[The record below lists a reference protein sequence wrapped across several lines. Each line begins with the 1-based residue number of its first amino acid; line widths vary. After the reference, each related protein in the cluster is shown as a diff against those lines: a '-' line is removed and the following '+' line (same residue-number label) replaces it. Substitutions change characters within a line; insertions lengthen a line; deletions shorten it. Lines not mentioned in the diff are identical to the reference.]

1 MPDAPK
7 SPPTLANQ
15 VSRAVVWNTFF
26 VPLRMFAEIAA
37 TALKL
42 TVLPIAAYGL
52 LALVSGAA
60 SAFGTWIDLG
70 TTRTLPKYIPETMR
84 ARGPNGVLKLLGAVF
99 LAQAIFLIAIGIG
112 LAVKQDD
119 YLVSLSSK
127 ISADGRI
134 DAGAQT
140 MLHALLDEQGWI
152 FIVVIIVLLIMGVC
166 YDVLM
171 AYLNSFFKQQAWNG
185 ISLIAG
191 MLPQLLA
198 VIAIVAAQFSPDP
211 LRWSIVG
218 ILITSGLAPTIAVA
232 IATWQVIIIWRAGH
246 DVAPALAS
254 IEPSTKWLPVG
265 FLRYTGVSYLMT
277 MTDFI
282 AGKSFAIYLTASI
295 SDAAMLWAGAS
306 LVGMVLSYLYTP
318 LVGITVPLFTRV
330 RAGEGGSIQ
339 GAFASIVRIQLL
351 LLIPG
356 GAALMLLAKPALLI
370 LTPQYGAAVGIVY
383 ILVPCLFL
391 ESILT
396 VAHNV
401 MIVYEQL
408 TIVTVGRLLTLVV
421 VPLGLWL
428 SPRYGVEGLAFAYG
442 FARVIAGIWV
452 TIWGWQRL
460 KLQWPWRFT
469 VRVIIATIVMSISIY
484 ACSYYM
490 PVTTATTGVWERLQ
504 LLPIYGLIGVVNLA
518 LFMGVLR
525 LCGGLDSSDR
535 EQLLRLKLPFK
546 STIMRVL

>member
-1 MPDAPK
+1 M
-7 SPPTLANQ
+7 
-15 VSRAVVWNTFF
+15 
-26 VPLRMFAEIAA
+26 
-37 TALKL
+37 
-42 TVLPIAAYGL
+42 
-52 LALVSGAA
+52 
-60 SAFGTWIDLG
+60 
-70 TTRTLPKYIPETMR
+70 
-84 ARGPNGVLKLLGAVF
+84 
-99 LAQAIFLIAIGIG
+99 
-112 LAVKQDD
+112 
-119 YLVSLSSK
+119 
-127 ISADGRI
+127 
-134 DAGAQT
+134 
-140 MLHALLDEQGWI
+140 
-152 FIVVIIVLLIMGVC
+152 VIIVLLIMGVC

-198 VIAIVAAQFSPDP
+198 VIAIVGAQFSPDP

-232 IATWQVIIIWRAGH
+232 IATWQVIVIWRAGH
-246 DVAPALAS
+246 DVAPAPAS
-254 IEPSTKWLPVG
+254 IAPSTSWLPAG

-277 MTDFI
+277 MTDFV
-282 AGKSFAIYLTASI
+282 AGKSFAIYLTNSI

-370 LTPQYGAAVGIVY
+370 LTPQYGDAVGIVY

-442 FARVIAGIWV
+442 FARVLAGIWV
-452 TIWGWQRL
+452 TIWGWQRI

-469 VRVIIATIVMSISIY
+469 ARVIIASIVMSITIY

-490 PVTTATTGVWERLQ
+490 PVTTATTGVWNRLQ

-518 LFMGVLR
+518 IFMVVLR

>member
-7 SPPTLANQ
+7 APPSLSHQ

-26 VPLRMFAEIAA
+26 VPLRMLAEIAA

-52 LALVSGAA
+52 LALISGAA

-84 ARGPNGVLKLLGAVF
+84 AQGPSGVLKLLGVVF
-99 LAQAIFLIAIGIG
+99 LAQALFLTAIGIG
-112 LAVKQDD
+112 LAIKQDD
-119 YLVSLSSK
+119 YLASLASK

-134 DAGAQT
+134 DASAQT
-140 MLHALLDEQGWI
+140 MLHALLHEQGWI
-152 FIVVIIVLLIMGVC
+152 FIAIIIVLLIMGVC

-171 AYLNSFFKQQAWNG
+171 AYLNSFFKQRAWNG

-191 MLPQLLA
+191 MLPQILA
-198 VIAIVAAQFSPDP
+198 VVAIVVAQFSPDP

-232 IATWQVIIIWRAGH
+232 IATWQVIAIWRTGH
-246 DVAPALAS
+246 DVAPAPADSTTS
-254 IEPSTKWLPVG
+254 IQWIPSG
-265 FLRYTGVSYLMT
+265 FWRYTGVSYLMT
-277 MTDFI
+277 MTDFV
-282 AGKSFAIYLTASI
+282 ASKSFAVYLTNSI

-370 LTPQYGAAVGIVY
+370 LTPQYGDAVSIVY

-408 TIVTVGRLLTLVV
+408 TLVTVGRLLTIIVI
-421 VPLGLWL
+421 PLGVWL
-428 SPRYGVEGLAFAYG
+428 SPRYGVDGLAFAYG
-442 FARVIAGIWV
+442 IARVIAGAWV
-452 TIWGWQRL
+452 TFWGWRKIQL
-460 KLQWPWRFT
+460 HWPWQFT
-469 VRVIIATIVMSISIY
+469 ARVMIATVIMSITIY
-484 ACSYYM
+484 VSSYYM
-490 PVTTATTGVWERLQ
+490 PVTTATTAVWARLQ
-504 LLPIYGLIGVVNLA
+504 LLPIYGIIAVVNLA
-518 LFMGVLR
+518 IFLVVLR
-525 LCGGLDSSDR
+525 ACGGLDSSDR

>member
-1 MPDAPK
+1 M
-7 SPPTLANQ
+7 L
-15 VSRAVVWNTFF
+15 V
-26 VPLRMFAEIAA
+26 EIAA

-42 TVLPIAAYGL
+42 TVLPVAAYGL

-60 SAFGTWIDLG
+60 AAFGTWIDLG

-84 ARGPNGVLKLLGAVF
+84 ARGPSGVLKLLGAVF
-99 LAQAIFLIAIGIG
+99 LAQALFLIGIG
-112 LAVKQDD
+112 VSLAVNQND
-119 YLVSLSSK
+119 YLATLASK

-134 DAGAQT
+134 DASAQT
-140 MLHALLDEQGWI
+140 ILHTLLGEQGWI
-152 FIVVIIVLLIMGVC
+152 FVVVIIVLLVMGVC
-166 YDVLM
+166 YDMLM
-171 AYLNSFFKQQAWNG
+171 AYLNSFFKQRAWNG

-198 VIAIVAAQFSPDP
+198 VIAIVGAQFSTDP

-232 IATWQVIIIWRAGH
+232 IATWQVVVIWRAGH
-246 DVAPALAS
+246 DMAPAPAS
-254 IEPSTKWLPVG
+254 IAPTSSWLPVG

-277 MTDFI
+277 MTDFV
-282 AGKSFAIYLTASI
+282 ASKSFAIYLTDSI

-330 RAGEGGSIQ
+330 RAGEGGTIQ

-370 LTPQYGAAVGIVY
+370 LTPQYGDAVGIVY

-408 TIVTVGRLLTLVV
+408 TIVTIGRLLTLVV
-421 VPLGLWL
+421 IPLGLWL
-428 SPRYGVEGLAFAYG
+428 APQYGVAGLAFAYG
-442 FARVIAGIWV
+442 FARVVAGIWV
-452 TIWGWQRL
+452 TIWGWQRI
-460 KLQWPWRFT
+460 KLQWPWLFSA
-469 VRVIIATIVMSISIY
+469 RVIIATIVMSITVY
-484 ACSYYM
+484 ACSYVM
-490 PVTTATTGVWERLQ
+490 PVTTATTAVWERLQ
-504 LLPIYGLIGVVNLA
+504 LLPIYVLIGVINLVI
-518 LFMGVLR
+518 FMLVLR
-525 LCGGLDSSDR
+525 FCGGLDQSDR

>member
-1 MPDAPK
+1 MSDAPK
-7 SPPTLANQ
+7 GPQSLAHQ
-15 VSRAVVWNTFF
+15 VSSAVVWNTIF
-26 VPLRMFAEIAA
+26 VPLRMVSEIAA

-99 LAQAIFLIAIGIG
+99 LAQAIFLISIGVG
-112 LAVKQDD
+112 LAIKQND
-119 YLVSLSSK
+119 YLASLGSK

-134 DAGAQT
+134 DAASQT
-140 MLHALLDEQGWI
+140 MLRALLHEQGWI
-152 FIVVIIVLLIMGVC
+152 FIVVIIVLLMMGVC

-171 AYLNSFFKQQAWNG
+171 AYLNSFFKQQVWNG

-232 IATWQVIIIWRAGH
+232 IATWQVIVIWRAGH
-246 DVAPALAS
+246 DIAPEPAS
-254 IEPSTKWLPVG
+254 ITTNATWLPTG
-265 FLRYTGVSYLMT
+265 FLRYAGVSYLMT

-282 AGKSFAIYLTASI
+282 ASKSFAIYLTNSI
-295 SDAAMLWAGAS
+295 TDAAMLWAGAS
-306 LVGMVLSYLYTP
+306 MVGMVLSYLYTP

-356 GAALMLLAKPALLI
+356 GAALMLLAKPALHI
-370 LTPQYGAAVGIVY
+370 LTPQYGAAVSIVY

-401 MIVYEQL
+401 MIVYEEL

-442 FARVIAGIWV
+442 VARVLAGIWV
-452 TIWGWQRL
+452 TIWGWHRI

-469 VRVIIATIVMSISIY
+469 ARVMIAAIVMSISIY
-484 ACSYYM
+484 ACRYFM
-490 PVTTATTGVWERLQ
+490 PVTTPATGIWNRLQ
-504 LLPIYGLIGVVNLA
+504 LLPIYGIIGVVNLII
-518 LFMGVLR
+518 FMIILR
-525 LCGGLDSSDR
+525 ICGGLDSSDR
-535 EQLLRLKLPFK
+535 DQLIRLKLPFK